1 MLEKIKTFLKEVE
14 VQGKKIDWP
23 RKKQAFNYT
32 LIVIGI
38 SMGAALFLGALDFV
52 FLKILGKFVF

>member
-1 MLEKIKTFLKEVE
+1 MLEKIKTFLKEVG

>member
-1 MLEKIKTFLKEVE
+1 MLEKIKTFLKEVG

-23 RKKQAFNYT
+23 HKKQAFNYT

>member
-1 MLEKIKTFLKEVE
+1 MLEKIKTFLKEVG
-14 VQGKKIDWP
+14 VQGKKNDWH